1 MTGAEL
7 ERPPPERESPAP
19 LAGGNRAN
27 FTNVSNRNQSSPASR
42 RNQDRLSPGAI
53 ITRLMG
59 EVELLRAERDELLIE
74 NEELRVLAF
83 GEIEYFEALAA
94 RWAKHLHPQNGR
106 GRPCR

>member
-1 MTGAEL
+1 MIALEL
-7 ERPPPERESPAP
+7 ERPPPGRKNPAP

-27 FTNVSNRNQSSPASR
+27 FKNVSNSNQRSPASR
-42 RNQDRLSPGAI
+42 RNQDRLSPAAI
-53 ITRLMG
+53 VTRLMA
-59 EVELLRAERDELLIE
+59 EVELLREE

-94 RWAKHLHPQNGR
+94 RWAKHLRPQHGR